1 MNEWKKKK
9 KSIVGEGV
17 RDIEDLVVTWDILK
31 NNIQFKKHRHLW
43 NV

>member
-1 MNEWKKKK
+1 MNGKKKK

-31 NNIQFKKHRHLW
+31 KNIQFKKHRHLW